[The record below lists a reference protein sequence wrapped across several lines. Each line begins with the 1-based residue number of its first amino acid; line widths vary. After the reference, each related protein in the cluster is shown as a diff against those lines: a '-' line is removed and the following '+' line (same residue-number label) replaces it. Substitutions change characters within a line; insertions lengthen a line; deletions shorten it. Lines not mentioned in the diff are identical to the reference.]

1 MTKIITFQPFREA
14 KDDAGTA
21 AGDQCDEAEVID
33 HCPELEIFS
42 SDLI

>member
-21 AGDQCDEAEVID
+21 AGDQCDEAKVISHGD
-33 HCPELEIFS
+33 HFVDKLR
-42 SDLI
+42 